1 MGRTVTETVTGQET
15 WVRQTQARRRVS
27 QSQARDMGET
37 VTETIIGQETWVGQS
52 QARRHGWDSHRSGE
66 MGSHKDSHRL
76 GDMGETVRETDTG
89 PETWEKQSQTRDMG
103 GTVTGQET

>member
-1 MGRTVTETVTGQET
+1 
-15 WVRQTQARRRVS
+15 
-27 QSQARDMGET
+27 
-37 VTETIIGQETWVGQS
+37 
-52 QARRHGWDSHRSGE
+52 

>member
-1 MGRTVTETVTGQET
+1 MGESHRDSHWPGDMGETVTETVTGQET

-52 QARRHGWDSHRSGE
+52 QVRRNGQSQRQPQARRHG
-66 MGSHKDSHRL
+66 
-76 GDMGETVRETDTG
+76 
-89 PETWEKQSQTRDMG
+89 
-103 GTVTGQET
+103 